1 MDSSSG
7 RILRPLLLKPPDK
20 ISPDKNAPDD
30 GMARPSP
37 HIPKAGG
44 LLAEEHGDT
53 ARQVAAWRWML
64 RHASVEYLDA
74 EEESLNCHVAES
86 DR

>member
-1 MDSSSG
+1 M
-7 RILRPLLLKPPDK
+7 PLARRLKGTGL
-20 ISPDKNAPDD
+20 ACA
-30 GMARPSP
+30 ARPPRSP
-37 HIPKAGG
+37 RAGSSVDDRDQK
-44 LLAEEHGDT
+44 ES
-53 ARQVAAWRWML
+53 QVAAWHWML